1 MSALL
6 NVPLDFQS
14 LPEYRLLVIELQ
26 RHLKTPGDVEASFL
40 FTKLWVNLGY
50 EARRHNEPG
59 WLSPVGRQL
68 FGVELQAVLAEE
80 VWLAALVRC
89 GMLARREDDSGWD
102 CPTFA
107 RFNPH
112 LAGNYERKEHKAA
125 RRSAIVRN
133 KEKIAAEVI
142 TQSMLLPPEIYKT
155 REGRPFE
162 DWEVKQVL
170 THIRTLD
177 RCLRAGQRL
186 AGDYTAGLVA
196 DAHAALVDVPKEE
209 RARNEFYFWFDDHRE
224 HPALPR
230 TTDQVLGDWPRVM
243 AMKKAMGKAGNE

>member
-6 NVPLDFQS
+6 NIPLDFQS
-14 LPEYRLLVIELQ
+14 LPEYRLLILRLQ
-26 RHLKTPGDVEASFL
+26 GRLNKPSEVEACYL
-40 FTKLWVNLGY
+40 FNKLWVNLGY

-59 WLSPVGRQL
+59 WLSPVGQQL
-68 FGVELQAVLAEE
+68 MAGEVASVLAEE
-80 VWLAALVRC
+80 AWLGGLVDS
-89 GMLARREDDSGWD
+89 GMLEARAEAGGWV

-133 KEKIAAEVI
+133 KEKIAAEV
-142 TQSMLLPPEIYKT
+142 TQQAMLLAPEIYRT
-155 REGRPFE
+155 REGRTFE
-162 DWEVKQVL
+162 DWEVRAVL

-177 RCLRAGQRL
+177 RCLRMGHRL
-186 AGDYTAGLVA
+186 AGDYTEGLLA
-196 DAHAALVDVPKEE
+196 DAHASLPDVPKEE

-224 HPALPR
+224 HPAVPKS
-230 TTDQVLGDWPRVM
+230 TDQVLADWPRIM
-243 AMKKAMGKAGNE
+243 AMRKVLGRVGNE